1 MSNNQSSQKSLA
13 ISICLLF
20 LLVPLLGIIDFPE
33 DLEIVD
39 DTEFPSSARTS
50 ISMNSP
56 GSERGTVFTNSILE
70 LNEGSPTLVLN
81 NG

>member
-33 DLEIVD
+33 DLEKLREI
-39 DTEFPSSARTS
+39 TIEH
-50 ISMNSP
+50 
-56 GSERGTVFTNSILE
+56 E
-70 LNEGSPTLVLN
+70 L
-81 NG
+81 

>member
-33 DLEIVD
+33 DLIETYQAHTKSNIDHLRKAGYEGKFTDIHDGIKQYLDQIVD
-39 DTEFPSSARTS
+39 
-50 ISMNSP
+50 
-56 GSERGTVFTNSILE
+56 
-70 LNEGSPTLVLN
+70 
-81 NG
+81 